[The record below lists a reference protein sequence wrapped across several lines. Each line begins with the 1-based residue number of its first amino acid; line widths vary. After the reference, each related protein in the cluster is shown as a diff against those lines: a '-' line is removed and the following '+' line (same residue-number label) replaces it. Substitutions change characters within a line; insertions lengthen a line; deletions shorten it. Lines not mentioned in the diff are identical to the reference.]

1 MRYNYRTKP
10 QQNAVRIDT
19 CIVGDD
25 TTCDIAQNEVCKTD
39 LGVSSCHCRPGNS
52 RFQRFQLFFVCF
64 FKNGTFVYTKHQ
76 INQTYYNLDLDI
88 LLWEIFLKLEFE
100 YFIFFYKGYSRRK
113 YRDPC
118 RRVVSLI
125 MSMRIDKYYEK
136 PIVWDKVYADPNS
149 EQFEHMSFEA
159 LRAVSFECICL
170 IHIFYCSLR
179 DILCQVFFSF

>member
-25 TTCDIAQNEVCKTD
+25 TTCDITQNEVCKTD
-39 LGVSSCHCRPGNS
+39 LGVSSCHCRP
-52 RFQRFQLFFVCF
+52 
-64 FKNGTFVYTKHQ
+64 
-76 INQTYYNLDLDI
+76 
-88 LLWEIFLKLEFE
+88 
-100 YFIFFYKGYSRRK
+100 GYSRRK

-136 PIVWDKVYADPNS
+136 PIVWDKFYADSNS

-159 LRAVSFECICL
+159 LRAVSF
-170 IHIFYCSLR
+170 
-179 DILCQVFFSF
+179 VFFLV